1 MAGSLG
7 SLVVSLG
14 LNAAE
19 FTTGLTKSEYEAK
32 KFAQKVD
39 RAIADGVKA
48 AGAAFVTL
56 GVAAAGAFAAISKMA
71 SDVGAFKDLEETTG
85 ANAEALASFAVAA
98 GTAGVSMETVAG
110 GMNKLTKGLV

>member
-32 KFAQKVD
+32 KFAARLDK
-39 RAIADGVKA
+39 AITTGAKA
-48 AGAAFVTL
+48 AGAAML
-56 GVAAAGAFAAISKMA
+56 GMGAAVSEYASMA
-71 SDVGAFKDLEETTG
+71 SIMRPPDSLSVQRDTT
-85 ANAEALASFAVAA
+85 N
-98 GTAGVSMETVAG
+98 
-110 GMNKLTKGLV
+110 LTTSSV